1 MYYTAGDDDDDVHA
15 TQPLDR
21 RLDEMVGEKNAGYQ
35 AEESESG
42 LEGERK
48 EGEEGKEE

>member
-1 MYYTAGDDDDDVHA
+1 MYYTAGDDDDVHA

-42 LEGERK
+42 LEGKRREE
-48 EGEEGKEE
+48 EGGKEE

>member
-1 MYYTAGDDDDDVHA
+1 MYYTAGDDDDVHA

-35 AEESESG
+35 AEESESA
-42 LEGERK
+42 LEGKRRE
-48 EGEEGKEE
+48 EEEGKEE